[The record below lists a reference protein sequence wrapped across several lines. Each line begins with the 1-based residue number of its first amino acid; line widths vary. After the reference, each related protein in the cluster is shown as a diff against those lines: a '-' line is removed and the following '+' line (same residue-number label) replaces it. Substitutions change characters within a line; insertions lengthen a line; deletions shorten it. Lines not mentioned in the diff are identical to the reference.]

1 MQEFP
6 QKTQS
11 PRGAPSPFKKQLIYK
26 TYNHNDLENQTSFGT
41 KRKSKAMNNVYQ
53 ANMAAAEPKPDRD
66 RN

>member
-6 QKTQS
+6 QNAQS

-41 KRKSKAMNNVYQ
+41 KRKSKPYQ